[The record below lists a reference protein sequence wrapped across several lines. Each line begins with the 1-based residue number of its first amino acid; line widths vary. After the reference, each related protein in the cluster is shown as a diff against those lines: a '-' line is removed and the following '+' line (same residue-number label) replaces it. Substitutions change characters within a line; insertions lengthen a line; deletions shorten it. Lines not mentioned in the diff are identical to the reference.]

1 MIKRNRIK
9 ILKSVFNIFKQSL
22 LRGCRDL
29 VKHPM
34 YLGCMIGVPLFAA
47 VFFVT
52 LLSKG
57 VATEVPS
64 AIVDLDRTP
73 TSRNIVRTLDAFH
86 GVDVKYHL
94 DSYTEAMDYV
104 KQSKIVGFI
113 VIPEGFSS
121 DALAMRRPE
130 LSYYINFSYYASA
143 SLMVKDYTTISAL
156 SNASLVSGTL
166 SAMGMNESTIES
178 VLQPYVAK
186 VHALGNPWLDYGVYL
201 ANSFVP
207 TLLALMVMIMTAYS
221 ITLEIKENTS
231 RQWLETAGGSMAM
244 ALWGKL
250 IPQTVNFTLV
260 GWAIQVYFYG
270 IVGYPLHCPLWTM
283 WLAMMLLVMASQGF
297 ALIWVCIVP
306 NLRLSLSVCCLIGM
320 LSFSLAGLSF
330 PVEQMYSWVGVLS
343 RALPAYYYYEIYC
356 SQALSGLEFAYS
368 AWCYAALL
376 AFTLVPFG
384 LMWHLRKK
392 CEHPVYIR

>member
-1 MIKRNRIK
+1 MN
-9 ILKSVFNIFKQSL
+9 SVINIFKQSL
-22 LRGCRDL
+22 MRGIRD
-29 VKHPM
+29 VMRRPM
-34 YLGCMIGVPLFAA
+34 YLGCMIVLPLFAA

-52 LLSKG
+52 LLDKG
-57 VATEVPS
+57 MATGVPS
-64 AIVDLDRTP
+64 AIVDLDHTP
-73 TSRNIVRTLDAFH
+73 TSRNIVRTLDSFH
-86 GVDVKYHL
+86 GVDVAYHL
-94 DSYTEAMDYV
+94 DSYSEAMDYV

-121 DALAMRRPE
+121 DALALRRPE

-166 SAMGMNESTIES
+166 LAMGMNEDAIES
-178 VLQPYVAK
+178 MLQPFVTK
-186 VHALGNPWLDYGVYL
+186 VHALGNPWVDYGVYL

-221 ITLEIKENTS
+221 ITVEIKENTS

-250 IPQTVNFTLV
+250 IPQTVIFTLV
-260 GWAIQVYFYG
+260 GWAVQIYFYG
-270 IVGYPLHCPLWTM
+270 IAGYPLHCPLWHM
-283 WLAMMLLVMASQGF
+283 WLAMALLVVASQGF

-320 LSFSLAGLSF
+320 LTFSLAGLSF
-330 PVEQMYSWVGVLS
+330 PVEQMYTWVGVLS
-343 RALPAYYYYEIYC
+343 RALPSYYYYEIYC
-356 SQALSGLEFAYS
+356 SQALNGLEFAYS
-368 AWCYAALL
+368 SAHYAALL
-376 AFTLVPFG
+376 AFTIVPFA
-384 LMWHLRKK
+384 LMWHLRRK
-392 CEHPVYIR
+392 CEHPVYIK

>member
-1 MIKRNRIK
+1 
-9 ILKSVFNIFKQSL
+9 
-22 LRGCRDL
+22 
-29 VKHPM
+29 
-34 YLGCMIGVPLFAA
+34 
-47 VFFVT
+47 
-52 LLSKG
+52 
-57 VATEVPS
+57 
-64 AIVDLDRTP
+64 
-73 TSRNIVRTLDAFH
+73 
-86 GVDVKYHL
+86 
-94 DSYTEAMDYV
+94 
-104 KQSKIVGFI
+104 
-113 VIPEGFSS
+113 
-121 DALAMRRPE
+121 
-130 LSYYINFSYYASA
+130 
-143 SLMVKDYTTISAL
+143 
-156 SNASLVSGTL
+156 
-166 SAMGMNESTIES
+166 
-178 VLQPYVAK
+178 
-186 VHALGNPWLDYGVYL
+186 
-201 ANSFVP
+201 
-207 TLLALMVMIMTAYS
+207 
-221 ITLEIKENTS
+221 
-231 RQWLETAGGSMAM
+231 MAM